1 MSGGGSGGGGLVCC
15 YYTSKQVNNKKRAF
29 ISLLFYFIFSCFIRK
44 TMESV
49 EAMQTTQQEQHQQK
63 KEKAVATNDATDKKK
78 DDVGNVLVE
87 EVSLVE
93 EEVKI
98 SAVVDSVA
106 SEVVEETSSSVVE
119 TTSELQPL
127 AKVSLDELSSLIDF
141 DASKGVADETN
152 KEKAV
157 SPITSVTTTT
167 VDASETKDITVVA
180 DAENDTSPANTS
192 TSIDTAVTNKVAK
205 QENTKEKEAKELA
218 AKAKENKLND
228 ASDIMQGEK
237 DASIKDSD
245 DAAAA
250 NRAPDHAVVSPT
262 EPMDID
268 EPVNASANKKKKS
281 AKEPARNGKKRKGKK
296 PVIPQE
302 SEDKEDGEEIDEEM
316 PEYEV
321 ENIAGHRVF
330 KVWIVYSVCHV
341 SRY

>member
-1 MSGGGSGGGGLVCC
+1 M
-15 YYTSKQVNNKKRAF
+15 
-29 ISLLFYFIFSCFIRK
+29 
-44 TMESV
+44 
-49 EAMQTTQQEQHQQK
+49 
-63 KEKAVATNDATDKKK
+63 
-78 DDVGNVLVE
+78 
-87 EVSLVE
+87 E

-98 SAVVDSVA
+98 SAVVDSVV

-152 KEKAV
+152 EEKAV

-167 VDASETKDITVVA
+167 VDASETKDITVVD

-192 TSIDTAVTNKVAK
+192 TSIDTAVTDKVAK

-228 ASDIMQGEK
+228 ASDIMQSEK
-237 DASIKDSD
+237 DASIKDGD
-245 DAAAA
+245 DADAAA

-268 EPVNASANKKKKS
+268 EPVNAAANKKKKS

-302 SEDKEDGEEIDEEM
+302 SEDKEDEEEIDEEM

-330 KVWIVYSVCHV
+330 KVLIVYSVCHV

>member
-1 MSGGGSGGGGLVCC
+1 MPP
-15 YYTSKQVNNKKRAF
+15 RA
-29 ISLLFYFIFSCFIRK
+29 
-44 TMESV
+44 
-49 EAMQTTQQEQHQQK
+49 
-63 KEKAVATNDATDKKK
+63 
-78 DDVGNVLVE
+78 
-87 EVSLVE
+87 
-93 EEVKI
+93 
-98 SAVVDSVA
+98 
-106 SEVVEETSSSVVE
+106 
-119 TTSELQPL
+119 
-127 AKVSLDELSSLIDF
+127 
-141 DASKGVADETN
+141 
-152 KEKAV
+152 
-157 SPITSVTTTT
+157 
-167 VDASETKDITVVA
+167 ETKDITVVA

-330 KVWIVYSVCHV
+330 KGKVVKYVVKWKGYPSSENTIENAITMHDDVPELCAAYWAACKEKIPDNVPQ
-341 SRY
+341 REG

>member
-1 MSGGGSGGGGLVCC
+1 
-15 YYTSKQVNNKKRAF
+15 
-29 ISLLFYFIFSCFIRK
+29 
-44 TMESV
+44 MESA
-49 EAMQTTQQEQHQQK
+49 EAMQATQQEQHQQK
-63 KEKAVATNDATDKKK
+63 KEQAVATNDATDKKQ

-98 SAVVDSVA
+98 SAVVDSAV
-106 SEVVEETSSSVVE
+106 SEIVQETSSSVVE

-127 AKVSLDELSSLIDF
+127 EKVSLDELSSLIDF

-152 KEKAV
+152 EEKAV

-167 VDASETKDITVVA
+167 VDAGETKDITVVA

-192 TSIDTAVTNKVAK
+192 TSIDTAVTDKVAK

-245 DAAAA
+245 DAAA
-250 NRAPDHAVVSPT
+250 NRAPDHVVASPT

-268 EPVNASANKKKKS
+268 ESVNASANKKKKS

-296 PVIPQE
+296 SVIPQE
-302 SEDKEDGEEIDEEM
+302 SEDKEDEEEIDEEM

-330 KVWIVYSVCHV
+330 KVLIVYSVCHV
-341 SRY
+341 FRY